1 MERKGLAIMKKQLRK
16 ILCSMICLVML
27 LSGVNVFAETPMQV
41 KWRGDYSDNAKPKL
55 IVEFTTPA
63 LYTQQITAVVY
74 DKDIEEPVY
83 SDYVRVTEV
92 TVSGGETEEIE
103 YNITNRFSE
112 TDGAY
117 KVYLKGSGYLQEKCT
132 DSADVYVINPTD
144 IGTRLTEFKN
154 AATNS
159 DFATVLG
166 KVDKALQL
174 DEEADGDRKTKR
186 IDIMFNIQAND
197 FNGEFSNLENIRDA
211 WAASDIIAYITDET
225 VTDGNVETLAEGLKT
240 RIESNSA
247 LLGIDTTGIDY
258 QEYID
263 EVCEQILLYGSAY
276 NNNQGVKCLKD
287 LKGII
292 NQYIGVNAVNAAT
305 EETLYD
311 VFEDYKSYFE
321 IPSVTLKKYNGYI
334 KNDRE
339 KALRNVNDVK
349 KNDPFEKNSELVA
362 AFITGVNGVTP
373 SSTTTEDS
381 TTPSDDDSSPGT
393 AITGPVSGPTA
404 PTIPE
409 ATGFKDVPSSHWAYQ
424 YVTALSQKGIISGYD
439 DNTFRPN
446 NNVTREEFVKMIVT
460 ATGLYTSSAECSFA
474 DVPASA
480 WYYRYV
486 ASGYINEI
494 IDGIDETTFGVGYNI
509 TRQDVAVIAARVLTR
524 LNAEIPAIGES
535 TLTDMDA
542 VSDYA
547 QESVK
552 LLNGMGI
559 ISGFDDG
566 SFMPRNALT
575 RAEAAAIISR
585 LTANL

>member
-1 MERKGLAIMKKQLRK
+1 
-16 ILCSMICLVML
+16 MISLVML
-27 LSGVNVFAETPMQV
+27 LSGVNVFAETAEKPMQV

-103 YNITNRFSE
+103 YNITNSFSE
-112 TDGAY
+112 TDGTY
-117 KVYLKGSGYLQEKCT
+117 KVYLKGSGYLQEDCT
-132 DSADVYVINPTD
+132 DSAVVYVINPTD
-144 IGTRLTEFKN
+144 IRTRLNEFEN
-154 AATNS
+154 ATTNS
-159 DFATVLG
+159 DFAAVLA

-174 DEEADGDRKTKR
+174 EADEARKTKR
-186 IDIMFNIQAND
+186 IDIMFNIQASD
-197 FNGEFSNLENIRDA
+197 FNGKFPNLEDIRDA
-211 WAASDIIAYITDET
+211 WNISDMIAYITDT
-225 VTDGNVETLAEGLKT
+225 GSTAEELKAK
-240 RIESNSA
+240 IENNSGV
-247 LLGIDTTGIDY
+247 LGIDEMKEDDDY
-258 QEYID
+258 KSDYDAYISDVCQDILNYNSEYNGG
-263 EVCEQILLYGSAY
+263 E
-276 NNNQGVKCLKD
+276 GVKCLKD

-292 NQYIGVNAVNAAT
+292 NQYIGVRAVNAAT
-305 EETLYD
+305 EDTLYD

-321 IPSVTLKKYNGYI
+321 IPSATLKKYNGYI
-334 KNDRE
+334 KSDRQ
-339 KALRNVNDVK
+339 KALRKVNDVK
-349 KNDPFEKNSELVA
+349 KNNPFDKNSELVE
-362 AFITGVNGVTP
+362 AFKTGVNSVTP
-373 SSTTTEDS
+373 SSTTTEES
-381 TTPSDDDSSPGT
+381 TTPSDDNSSPGT

-404 PTIPE
+404 PTTPE

-446 NNVTREEFVKMIVT
+446 NNVTREEFIKMIVT

-474 DVPASA
+474 DVPASV

-494 IDGIDETTFGVGYNI
+494 IDGIDETTFGVGRNI

-566 SFMPRNALT
+566 SFMPHNALT

>member
-1 MERKGLAIMKKQLRK
+1 
-16 ILCSMICLVML
+16 MICLVML
-27 LSGVNVFAETPMQV
+27 LSGVNVFAETSETPMQV
-41 KWRGDYSDNAKPKL
+41 KWRGDYSDSAKPKL

-63 LYTQQITAVVY
+63 LYTQQITAVIY
-74 DKDIEEPVY
+74 DKDIEDPVY

-103 YNITNRFSE
+103 YTITNKF
-112 TDGAY
+112 TADDGGY
-117 KVYLKGSGYLQEKCT
+117 EVYLKGSGYLQEDCT
-132 DSADVYVINPTD
+132 DSAVVYVINPTD

-154 AATNS
+154 ATTNS

-174 DEEADGDRKTKR
+174 DEEAVEARKTKR
-186 IDIMFNIQAND
+186 IGIMFNIQASD

-211 WAASDIIAYITDET
+211 WNISDMIAYITDTGSNKE
-225 VTDGNVETLAEGLKT
+225 ELKAK
-240 RIESNSA
+240 IEYNSGI
-247 LLGIDTTGIDY
+247 LGIDEMKKDDDY
-258 QEYID
+258 KSDYNAYISNVCQDILDYSSEYNS
-263 EVCEQILLYGSAY
+263 G
-276 NNNQGVKCLKD
+276 NGVKSLKD

-292 NQYIGVNAVNAAT
+292 NQYIGMHAVNAAT
-305 EETLYD
+305 EDTLYD
-311 VFEDYKSYFE
+311 VFEDYKNYFE
-321 IPSVTLKKYNGYI
+321 IPSDTLTKYNGYI
-334 KNDRE
+334 EDDRE
-339 KALRNVNDVK
+339 KALRNINDVK
-349 KNDPFEKNSELVA
+349 KNGLFEKNSELVA

-373 SSTTTEDS
+373 SSTVTDNS
-381 TTPSDDDSSPGT
+381 TPPSNDNNSSPGT
-393 AITGPVSGPTA
+393 AITGPVMGPTA
-404 PTIPE
+404 PTTPA
-409 ATGFKDVPSSHWAYQ
+409 ATGFRDVPSSHWAYQ

-486 ASGYINEI
+486 ASGYVNEI
-494 IDGIDETTFGVGYNI
+494 IDGTDETTFGVGKNI

-524 LNAEIPAIGES
+524 LNAEIPQTGET

-559 ISGFDDG
+559 IGGFDDG
-566 SFMPRNALT
+566 SFMPHNALT